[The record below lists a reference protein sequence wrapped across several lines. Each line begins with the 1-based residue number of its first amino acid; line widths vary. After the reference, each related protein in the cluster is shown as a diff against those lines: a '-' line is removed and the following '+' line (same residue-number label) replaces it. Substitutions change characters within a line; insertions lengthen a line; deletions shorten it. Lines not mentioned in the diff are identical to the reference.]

1 MNKTVKEKLV
11 LKKSIRNTLNKFLI
25 TIIIFLVGMIMVKQ
39 NPNLKK
45 SLKENIYEKS
55 FKFTKSKKFYE
66 KYFGNILSLDKV
78 IKEEQPVFSEK
89 LSFEKSES
97 YQKGVKLKVAN
108 NYMVPT
114 LESGIVVFLGEK
126 ENYGNTVII
135 EQIDGIDTY
144 YANINVNNIKLYD
157 YIEKGELLG
166 ETKDNNL
173 YLVFQKNGE
182 YLDYKKYI

>member
-1 MNKTVKEKLV
+1 MNKSVKEKLV
-11 LKKSIRNTLNKFLI
+11 LKKSIRNTLNRFLI
-25 TIIIFLVGMIMVKQ
+25 TIIIFLVGMILVKQ
-39 NPNLKK
+39 NPKLKEV
-45 SLKENIYEKS
+45 LKENIYEKS

-89 LSFEKSES
+89 LSFEKSED
-97 YQKGVKLKVAN
+97 YEKGVKLKVSK

-114 LESGIVVFLGEK
+114 LESGIVVFIGEK
-126 ENYGNTVII
+126 EKYGNTVII
-135 EQIDGIDTY
+135 EQVDGVDTY
-144 YANINVNNIKLYD
+144 YANIKTNNIKLYD

-166 ETKDNNL
+166 ETNGTNL

>member
-1 MNKTVKEKLV
+1 MNKTIKEKLV
-11 LKKSIRNTLNKFLI
+11 LKKSIRNVLNKVLI
-25 TIIIFLVGMIMVKQ
+25 TIIIFLIGMIAVKK
-39 NPNLKK
+39 NPTLK
-45 SLKENIYEKS
+45 SQIKENVYEKS
-55 FKFTKSKKFYE
+55 FKFTKSKKLYE

-78 IKEEQPVFSEK
+78 IKEEQPVFNEK

-97 YQKGVKLKVAN
+97 YKNGVKLKVAT

-114 LESGIVVFLGEK
+114 LESGIVVFIGEK

-144 YANINVNNIKLYD
+144 YANISVNNLKLYD
-157 YIEKGELLG
+157 YIEKGELIG
-166 ETKDNNL
+166 ETKGDNL

>member
-1 MNKTVKEKLV
+1 
-11 LKKSIRNTLNKFLI
+11 
-25 TIIIFLVGMIMVKQ
+25 MVKQ
-39 NPNLKK
+39 NPNLKGI
-45 SLKENIYEKS
+45 LKENVYEKS
-55 FKFTKSKKFYE
+55 FKFTKSKKLYE

-89 LSFEKSES
+89 LSFEKSEN
-97 YQKGVKLKVAN
+97 YEKGVKLKVPK

-114 LESGIVVFLGEK
+114 LESGIVVFIGEK

-135 EQIDGIDTY
+135 EQVDGIDTY
-144 YANINVNNIKLYD
+144 YANVNTNNIKLYD

-166 ETKDNNL
+166 ETKGSNL

-182 YLDYKKYI
+182 YLDYHKYI